1 MGGLWDFFGRP
12 PQDIVD
18 DLSVWAADA
27 RLQDSAGMSA
37 LIAGFT
43 QSPNQWN
50 AYSSVIMERL
60 QGYQRGSAGRLITD
74 KNSFDPASMKNER
87 TALFI
92 IGTAK
97 SETSRTFVGMM
108 AASVID
114 RFAES
119 HGPLRAL
126 IIGEEWGQLYVGN
139 FHQILTLYREAGINL
154 LAVFQNAMAQIELRY
169 SKETARLWRKAVA
182 HTIYRGLPDDE
193 ELKGI
198 ELRSGKTSVMVRGF
212 NASIAQV
219 AGSGDTL
226 SEQSRPLLQVED
238 TRRLT
243 GGETALLESRDA
255 GFFEVALPNFWER
268 PELRGRLRDVRTRPD
283 KYAWL
288 NDRRR
293 SAVSSDP

>member
-1 MGGLWDFFGRP
+1 
-12 PQDIVD
+12 
-18 DLSVWAADA
+18 
-27 RLQDSAGMSA
+27 
-37 LIAGFT
+37 
-43 QSPNQWN
+43 
-50 AYSSVIMERL
+50 
-60 QGYQRGSAGRLITD
+60 
-74 KNSFDPASMKNER
+74 MKAER

-114 RFAES
+114 RFAEG

-126 IIGEEWGQLYVGN
+126 IFGEEWGQLYVGN

-169 SKETARLWRKAVA
+169 GKETARLWRKAVA

-255 GFFEVALPNFWER
+255 GFFEVHLPNFWER

-288 NDRRR
+288 RELC
-293 SAVSSDP
+293 